1 MPEEVLTSGA
11 DIGTTFGASILATVA
26 TSTALAQ
33 AVAQLSSSVPVTST
47 ADATATVSLSAI
59 MPLVS
64 SAVAA
69 GTVVQ
74 TARTVETLSTA
85 ADVQPSVQFVR
96 ELSLTS
102 SLNAAETLA
111 LRHFAIVN
119 DTVAVTD
126 ASTAK
131 LTNIST
137 SSANITASLAP
148 FSFPMVLTS
157 DAVLAS
163 TLGAPTVRATV
174 ASAAAAAS
182 AAELLARVRFDL
194 EAGAVAAAALTSKLT
209 ATQTLYSIGYVEA
222 FVRLPATAIESFWTN
237 TKTTGVAKWNSLKV
251 NSIVEKDGALYAAGV
266 DGVVELTDT
275 GTHEGEIMWDL
286 MDFGTP
292 QKKTVDSLYMNG
304 TAGGAMT
311 VRVACEDGA
320 WSYTTHLTSPTT
332 KSENHRATLGRGLKS
347 TQYRISIK
355 AGHVFDIGAVH
366 LQIADA
372 KRRIGG

>member
-11 DIGTTFGASILATVA
+11 AVAETFGASILATVA

-33 AVAQLSSSVPVTST
+33 AVAQLSSVVPVEST
-47 ADATATVSLSAI
+47 ADVAATVDVKAVT
-59 MPLVS
+59 PLVS
-64 SAVAA
+64 SAAVAA
-69 GTVVQ
+69 TLVQ
-74 TARTVETLSTA
+74 TARAKEDLAAV
-85 ADVQPSVQFVR
+85 ADVLDTVQYVFG
-96 ELSLTS
+96 LSLTS

-119 DTVAVTD
+119 DSAAVAAD
-126 ASTAK
+126 ATAK

-137 SSANITASLAP
+137 SEANITASLAP
-148 FSFPMVLTS
+148 FSFPLSLTS
-157 DAVLAS
+157 DAVLAA
-163 TLGAPTVRATV
+163 TLGAPTVRATLG
-174 ASAAAAAS
+174 STAAAAD
-182 AAELLARVRFDL
+182 AATMLAR
-194 EAGAVAAAALTSKLT
+194 AIAALESSAVVDDTLAAKLT
-209 ATQTLYSIGYVEA
+209 ATVSLTSIGYAES

-237 TKTTGVAKWNSLKV
+237 TKTTGAAKWNSLKV

-266 DGVVELTDT
+266 DGVAELTDT
-275 GTHEGEIMWDL
+275 GTHEGEVMWDL
-286 MDFGTP
+286 LDFGTP

-311 VRVACEDGA
+311 VRVVNEDGA
-320 WSYTTHLTSPTT
+320 WTYTTHLTSATT
-332 KSENHRATLGRGLKS
+332 KAENHRATLGRGLKS